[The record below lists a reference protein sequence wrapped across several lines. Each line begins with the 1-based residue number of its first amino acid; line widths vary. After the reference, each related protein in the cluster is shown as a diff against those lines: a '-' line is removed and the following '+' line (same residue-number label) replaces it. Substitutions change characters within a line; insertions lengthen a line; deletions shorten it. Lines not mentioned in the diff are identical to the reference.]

1 MDSHGF
7 LMIPMHF
14 YCDLRIPMYFFKKA
28 RQDEATRTASTT
40 IFLVVSQLEY
50 LSRFQT
56 LDTVG

>member
-14 YCDLRIPMYFFKKA
+14 YCDLRIPMYFFKEA

-50 LSRFQT
+50 LSAFRR
-56 LDTVG
+56 